1 MHIEKDTKLKK
12 NQSEVDLIFET
23 KYR

>member
-1 MHIEKDTKLKK
+1 MHIEKDTKLEK
-12 NQSEVDLIFET
+12 NQSEVDLILET